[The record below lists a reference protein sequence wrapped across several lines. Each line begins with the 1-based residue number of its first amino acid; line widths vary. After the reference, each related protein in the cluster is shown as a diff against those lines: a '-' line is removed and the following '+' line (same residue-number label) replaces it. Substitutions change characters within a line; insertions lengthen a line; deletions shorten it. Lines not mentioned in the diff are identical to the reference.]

1 MVKTMKQKTIT
12 MILII
17 LIVISIFSVIYF
29 NVLLPN
35 QNINNNIIPYVE
47 NSNKLNV
54 QKNEQ
59 NKTKCIASFTTEIKY
74 PDENRTHNILNACNY
89 LNNCNI
95 SKGEI
100 FSFNEVLGPFS
111 EEQGYVQSTGFDAEG
126 KIIKII
132 GGGICQVSTT
142 LYNAALIANFEIIER
157 NEHSA
162 PVDYVPQGK
171 DATICYPYVDLKF
184 KNTYGS
190 DVFLKAKCDSK
201 TVTIE
206 LYADN

>member
-1 MVKTMKQKTIT
+1 MKQKTIT